1 MVYMPANSHFQL
13 VCISQLCCVDEIL
26 AEVLVECTVFS
37 YWVKHSS
44 RYLSL
49 DDGIGCSCRSSAGR
63 RGNVK
68 RYFLVAKKNGCQGVK
83 SHRTDR
89 VLEIIFKSKC
99 TSVIRSFSQLS
110 LAHCRVKDAML
121 VLSSGFQKVVPCSRM
136 WDKSQMT
143 RLLVSDLPLTM
154 ERTLSKSTNLF

>member
-26 AEVLVECTVFS
+26 AEVLVECTMFS

-44 RYLSL
+44 RQLSL
-49 DDGIGCSCRSSAGR
+49 DDGIGCSCRNSAGR
-63 RGNVK
+63 RGKIK
-68 RYFLVAKKNGCQGVK
+68 RYFLAAKKNGQWGVK
-83 SHRTDR
+83 SHRVDR
-89 VLEIIFKSKC
+89 VLEIIFKSKR
-99 TSVIRSFSQLS
+99 TSVIRQFSQLS

-121 VLSSGFQKVVPCSRM
+121 VSSSGFQKVVPCSRM
-136 WDKSQMT
+136 RGKSQMT
-143 RLLVSDLPLTM
+143 RLLISDLPLST